1 MDLPLER
8 CTISSNRSNLL
19 TCSSKKSS
27 NRHSVIRLQ
36 VDFDQNSKEVTFSAT
51 YLGSV
56 KSSDKR
62 KVVNTLCLYS
72 KGREENGHCHGLLL
86 TKTDLTVMY
95 VKVPTVGLV
104 QPLKVVNNMLDLD
117 EADKMGRQRE
127 FQLETEYEMSNDLIN
142 ATDFLFFQQVES
154 PLFRKWKEYDQVRG
168 DSGLIGSW
176 RSRLQINSG
185 IVKETLGSLWKALQ
199 SGQWPGL
206 FGRDSEH
213 DRFLGLDQEM
223 VVLTKKFKI
232 HKVGWDGLQ
241 VSKTVDLIDAISIYM
256 SPDFENFWG
265 SQRTEVM
272 TWIPITLYLS
282 DFSGSVLEREVDEN
296 EPLLF
301 EDPTVS
307 EHRHLNPTKLTY
319 DANFKHHIIQGCN
332 LHQLDEGV
340 DNKDFFVVCVLSAK
354 VSPYLIFKMKADD
367 LTIIPLTV
375 SEMRRVF
382 QKLDVDIDLNTL
394 KDMINKPPFP
404 FKVYLPEEKPKP
416 HKFLK
421 FATFDSKLGV
431 THGRDLNS
439 KKIWNINLTKDR
451 NMIRAFRSPL
461 REGEVTNINQ
471 VSGNLVLQKVNDAN
485 IVFTVIVEK
494 PQDTPKKDEMRHL
507 NLMIVD
513 VVTGRV
519 LKNVTLAEINK
530 NDEKLVRTSLKMYIE
545 DHIYYLVFN
554 TAHNSPLNIMSVGV
568 FRRSI
573 QQDIVK
579 IIKDYF
585 RGVSSTSALDH
596 LSEEPQ
602 TVVLERHFTLPADV
616 SVLGFSTSK
625 DGVTQK
631 SVFLNRYG
639 GEIFAIP
646 QSILSPQRMTKKQKE
661 AKEKHVEAGTLHYT
675 KRDLELQYMLD
686 SYPEYSFPDIELH
699 SGFSIS
705 RDARIARATF
715 MTSKPT
721 FLESTS
727 LILCTGED
735 WFAVRYYPDGLFDRV
750 NPDFKKT
757 LLIVGI
763 VGIFVLI
770 LFAKFYENIG
780 IAKKRYLSQ
789 DK

>member
-1 MDLPLER
+1 MDVDVPLER

-307 EHRHLNPTKLTY
+307 EHRH
-319 DANFKHHIIQGCN
+319 
-332 LHQLDEGV
+332 
-340 DNKDFFVVCVLSAK
+340 
-354 VSPYLIFKMKADD
+354 
-367 LTIIPLTV
+367 
-375 SEMRRVF
+375 
-382 QKLDVDIDLNTL
+382 
-394 KDMINKPPFP
+394 
-404 FKVYLPEEKPKP
+404 
-416 HKFLK
+416 
-421 FATFDSKLGV
+421 
-431 THGRDLNS
+431 
-439 KKIWNINLTKDR
+439 
-451 NMIRAFRSPL
+451 
-461 REGEVTNINQ
+461 
-471 VSGNLVLQKVNDAN
+471 
-485 IVFTVIVEK
+485 
-494 PQDTPKKDEMRHL
+494 
-507 NLMIVD
+507 
-513 VVTGRV
+513 
-519 LKNVTLAEINK
+519 
-530 NDEKLVRTSLKMYIE
+530 
-545 DHIYYLVFN
+545 
-554 TAHNSPLNIMSVGV
+554 
-568 FRRSI
+568 
-573 QQDIVK
+573 
-579 IIKDYF
+579 
-585 RGVSSTSALDH
+585 
-596 LSEEPQ
+596 
-602 TVVLERHFTLPADV
+602 
-616 SVLGFSTSK
+616 
-625 DGVTQK
+625 
-631 SVFLNRYG
+631 
-639 GEIFAIP
+639 
-646 QSILSPQRMTKKQKE
+646 
-661 AKEKHVEAGTLHYT
+661 
-675 KRDLELQYMLD
+675 
-686 SYPEYSFPDIELH
+686 
-699 SGFSIS
+699 
-705 RDARIARATF
+705 
-715 MTSKPT
+715 
-721 FLESTS
+721 
-727 LILCTGED
+727 
-735 WFAVRYYPDGLFDRV
+735 
-750 NPDFKKT
+750 
-757 LLIVGI
+757 
-763 VGIFVLI
+763 
-770 LFAKFYENIG
+770 
-780 IAKKRYLSQ
+780 
-789 DK
+789 